1 MPGTLALLS
10 LLFSLLRITEGQT
23 FHWGQ
28 CPDIPVQENF
38 DVTKYVGKWYEIE
51 KLPARF
57 EKGNCN
63 QANYS
68 LKETGKIKVL
78 NQELLADGTIHQI
91 QGEAVQADK
100 DKPAKLGINFCWFM
114 PTSPYWVLSTDY
126 VNYSLVYSCTT
137 FIRLF
142 HVEFAWIL
150 SRTPQLNPE
159 IVEQLKN
166 LLWSYKINTEKMMP
180 TDQINCPPKM

>member
-1 MPGTLALLS
+1 
-10 LLFSLLRITEGQT
+10 
-23 FHWGQ
+23 
-28 CPDIPVQENF
+28 
-38 DVTKYVGKWYEIE
+38 
-51 KLPARF
+51 
-57 EKGNCN
+57 
-63 QANYS
+63 
-68 LKETGKIKVL
+68 
-78 NQELLADGTIHQI
+78 
-91 QGEAVQADK
+91 
-100 DKPAKLGINFCWFM
+100 M